1 MAFQR
6 QNWANTFGEPTN
18 HGLADIVK
26 AFRDSQAMGRN
37 DELAQYNN
45 AMKRSEAQYADQ
57 YFEGEAL
64 EKYGKGS
71 TENSIAELLRQGLGG
86 HNQNQP
92 MNSNMSQ
99 GNGLADSIYQGG
111 QPQQEQ
117 YQDQDYQQ
125 PNQGMQQRQMGQNP
139 YLNPLAAAI
148 IQKKFGGPAAEQKYD
163 PATGMVHS
171 IYTDPIT
178 GIPHAQSSQVGPG
191 VHEQVFDKES
201 GTAAAKALAAASDSL
216 NTGYMV
222 MDNIDAIKSIIG
234 DYPDQFS
241 NAVGPMDQW
250 IKRHM
255 GEDETQRMQ
264 GLLRSL
270 SGNIK
275 LVYANAL
282 KGAFTGRDQQMLD
295 DLKANIGDPPQTFIG
310 KLNAMEM
317 MLRMSNKRNE
327 LVGHY
332 LRQGMPEDLAVK
344 TARDQTSFKAMEQQF
359 RDDGILTIPI
369 TKYADQYEKDEARD
383 LFGENT
389 NSTDFE

>member
-26 AFRDSQAMGRN
+26 AFRESQAMGRN

-45 AMKRSEAQYADQ
+45 AMKRAESQYAPQ

-71 TENSIAELLRQGLGG
+71 IEDAIARMLQGSIGG
-86 HNQNQP
+86 SGQNQP
-92 MNSNMSQ
+92 MNSNMNQ
-99 GNGLADSIYQGG
+99 GNGLTDSIYRGG
-111 QPQQEQ
+111 QPDEDQ
-117 YQDQDYQQ
+117 YQYQDYQQ
-125 PNQGMQQRQMGQNP
+125 PNQGMQQGQMRQNGGLNP
-139 YLNPLAAAI
+139 IANTYLN
-148 IQKKFGGPAAEQKYD
+148 KFLGGP
-163 PATGMVHS
+163 PAQLQYNHETGTVHTISNDAQTGAPIVKS
-171 IYTDPIT
+171 IK
-178 GIPHAQSSQVGPG
+178 VGPG
-191 VHEQVFDKES
+191 VHEQAFDKES

-216 NTGYMV
+216 NTGYLV